1 MNIDDFQ
8 QHALKSIAITDKGP
22 AALAHRALGLSGE
35 AGILNN
41 QLKKII
47 RDKNSIP
54 DEEDIE
60 VVKKRLGDILYYAAA
75 MADYFDLS
83 LTDIAKQN
91 MVQSATFQQN
101 HEKTNS

>member
-35 AGILNN
+35 IGILNN

-60 VVKKRLGDILYYAAA
+60 VVKKRLGDTLYYAAA

-83 LTDIAKQN
+83 LSDIAKQN
-91 MVQSATFQQN
+91 MAQSTAFQQKR
-101 HEKTNS
+101 EKINN

>member
-8 QHALKSIAITDKGP
+8 QHALKSIAITEKGP

-35 AGILNN
+35 TGILNN

-54 DEEDIE
+54 DEEDME
-60 VVKKRLGDILYYAAA
+60 VIRKRLGDILYYTAA

-83 LTDIAKQN
+83 LANIAKQN
-91 MVQSATFQQN
+91 MTQSAVFQQN
-101 HEKTNS
+101 RKHQ